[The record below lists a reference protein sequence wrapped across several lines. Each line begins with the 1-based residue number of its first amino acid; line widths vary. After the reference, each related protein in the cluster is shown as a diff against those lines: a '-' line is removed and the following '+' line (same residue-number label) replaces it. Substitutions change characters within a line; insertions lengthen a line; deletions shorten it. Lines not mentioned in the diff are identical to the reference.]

1 MSGRGPS
8 RSPRRDPHR
17 HAEPGPRPHLPRLR
31 TGPGRDAPRRSPAVR
46 AGGKGLNVARVVAQT
61 GGAAVVLTT
70 AGGPSG
76 LRLADDLEASRLPNE
91 LVAVASPTRSSI
103 AIVDE
108 SAGETTV
115 INETGGSLTEAE
127 WTALR
132 DAAARLAVPATC
144 VVGSGSLP
152 PDAPDDL
159 YAGLVAIAAER
170 GIPSVIDAVGTALV
184 LAAEAGASVVKPN
197 RRELAET
204 TGNDDPVAGAR
215 ALIDAGAGLVLVS
228 LGAEGMLAVTDSAE
242 PLHLRTAQPL
252 VGNPTGAGDAAV
264 AAVASLLA
272 AGVSD
277 PALLLRRAVAWSA
290 AAVLAPLAGEL
301 HPSYPELEARLVTG

>member
-1 MSGRGPS
+1 MILTVTPNPALDLTYRVPALHPGET
-8 RSPRRDPHR
+8 HR
-17 HAEPGPRPHLPRLR
+17 A
-31 TGPGRDAPRRSPAVR
+31 APPAVR

-70 AGGPSG
+70 AGGASG
-76 LRLADDLEASRLPNE
+76 LRLADDLEASAQPNQ
-91 LVAVASPTRSSI
+91 LKPAGSPTPTSV

-108 SAGETTV
+108 TAGDTTV
-115 INETGGSLTEAE
+115 INETGGPLTGAE

-132 DAAARLAVPATC
+132 DAVERLAVPASC

-152 PDAPDDL
+152 PDAPEDF
-159 YAGLVAIAAER
+159 YAELVAIAAAR
-170 GIPSVIDAVGTALV
+170 GIPSIIDAIGPALV
-184 LAAEAGASVVKPN
+184 RAAEAGATVVKPN

-204 TGNDDPVAGAR
+204 TGTDDPADGARVLLDAGAR
-215 ALIDAGAGLVLVS
+215 LVLVS
-228 LGAEGMLAVTDSAE
+228 LGAEGMLAVPASGE
-242 PLHLRTAQPL
+242 PLHLRTAEPL
-252 VGNPTGAGDAAV
+252 AGNPTGAGDAAV
-264 AAVASLLA
+264 AAVATLLA

-301 HPSYPELEARLVTG
+301 HPSYPEFEARLVTA